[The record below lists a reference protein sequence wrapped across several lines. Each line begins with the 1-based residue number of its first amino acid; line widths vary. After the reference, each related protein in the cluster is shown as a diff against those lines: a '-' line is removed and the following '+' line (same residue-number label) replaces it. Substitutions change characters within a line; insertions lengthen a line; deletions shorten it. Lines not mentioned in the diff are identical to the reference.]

1 MMARP
6 LTVIAM
12 TPFAMDSEVPGT
24 GANIWRPICCA
35 GAPVP
40 TMSGSSAE
48 SHANT
53 FEYHCQCGAPIV
65 ADSRHRDVCAELVM
79 AALPE
84 SGR

>member
-1 MMARP
+1 MARP

-12 TPFAMDSEVPGT
+12 TPFAMESEVPGT
-24 GANIWRPICCA
+24 GPIYGVRSAA

-40 TMSGSSAE
+40 TMSGSSAD

-65 ADSRHRDVCAELVM
+65 ADSRHHDVCAELVM